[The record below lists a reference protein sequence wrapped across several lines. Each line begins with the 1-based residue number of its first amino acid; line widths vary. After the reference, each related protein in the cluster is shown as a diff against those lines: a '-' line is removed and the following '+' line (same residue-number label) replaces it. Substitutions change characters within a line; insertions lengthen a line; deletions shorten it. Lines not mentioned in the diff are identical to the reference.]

1 MLVKKAFATAAILC
15 GLSPPVLLD
24 LAPSQTYTF

>member
-1 MLVKKAFATAAILC
+1 MEINAGQKVFRNGS

-24 LAPSQTYTF
+24 LAPSQTYTH